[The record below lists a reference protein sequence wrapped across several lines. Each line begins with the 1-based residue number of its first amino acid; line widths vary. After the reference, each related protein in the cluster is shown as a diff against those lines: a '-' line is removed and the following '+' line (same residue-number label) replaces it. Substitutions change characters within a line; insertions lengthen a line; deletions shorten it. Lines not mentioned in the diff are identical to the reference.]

1 MEELTFKVKPQ
12 DEGGFKGDL
21 GEGPEEG
28 MDFEEQRPSYCSGEE
43 QRGQGQENVTHSRH
57 FS

>member
-1 MEELTFKVKPQ
+1 MKPQ

-28 MDFEEQRPSYCSGEE
+28 RDFEEQRPSYCSGEE